1 MPELLMIALYIT
13 GGLVLLFFGADWLV
27 QGAVTL
33 ALHLGLSP
41 LIVGLTVVA
50 LGTSVPEALVS
61 VQAALG
67 HQGGIAL
74 GNVIG
79 SNILNIALILGL
91 SSLILPL
98 KVDSHIVKADV
109 PLLTGATFMLVVLLE
124 DFHISRMEGAFLLLC
139 IVFYVTGNIM
149 TVKRT
154 SPEEDKIEGM
164 EIPEDSGKTLW
175 RDVGFLILGI
185 VTLGFGANFL
195 VTGAVDLARILG
207 LSEALI
213 GLTIVSIGTG
223 TPELATA
230 LMAAFRKIPDLA
242 IGNAVGSNLF
252 NIMFV
257 LGIAGL
263 VAPLNGKG
271 ISSVDLY
278 VMLGVT
284 ILLLGLECSA
294 EFRGRIRPAVRGGG
308 KNRFIWV
315 HRLRSGCWRT
325 DRERFLEVRRCIVAT

>member
-1 MPELLMIALYIT
+1 MPELQMIAIYII
-13 GGLVLLFFGADWLV
+13 GGLILLYFGANWLV
-27 QGAVTL
+27 QGAITL

-61 VQAALG
+61 IQAAIG

-91 SSLILPL
+91 SSLIHPL

-139 IVFYVTGNIM
+139 IVGYVAGNIM
-149 TVKRT
+149 TVKRD
-154 SPEEDKIEGM
+154 SPDENKIEGM
-164 EIPEDSGKTLW
+164 EVPENPGKTLW
-175 RDVGFLILGI
+175 RDVGFLVLGI
-185 VTLGFGANFL
+185 ITLGFGANFL
-195 VTGAVDLARILG
+195 VSGAVDLARIFG

-230 LMAAFRKIPDLA
+230 LMATFRKTPDLA
-242 IGNAVGSNLF
+242 IGNAVGSNIF

-263 VAPLNGKG
+263 VAPLDGKG

-284 ILLLGLECSA
+284 ILLLPTVWT
-294 EFRGRIRPAVRGGG
+294 GRILDRKEGFLFLAIYIGYLYHLWPA
-308 KNRFIWV
+308 
-315 HRLRSGCWRT
+315 
-325 DRERFLEVRRCIVAT
+325 

>member
-61 VQAALG
+61 VQAAIG

-91 SSLILPL
+91 SAFFNPL
-98 KVDSHIVKADV
+98 KVDSHLVKADV
-109 PLLTGATFMLVVLLE
+109 PLLAGATFMLVVLLE

-139 IVFYVTGNIM
+139 IVGYVTGNIM

-195 VTGAVDLARILG
+195 VTGAVDLARIFG

-230 LMAAFRKIPDLA
+230 LMATFRKTPDLA
-242 IGNAVGSNLF
+242 IGNVVGSNLF

-263 VAPLNGKG
+263 VAPLDGKG

-284 ILLLGLECSA
+284 ILLLPTVWT
-294 EFRGRIRPAVRGGG
+294 GRILDRKEGFLFLAIYVGYLYHLWPA
-308 KNRFIWV
+308 
-315 HRLRSGCWRT
+315 
-325 DRERFLEVRRCIVAT
+325 

>member
-13 GGLVLLFFGADWLV
+13 GGLVLLYFGADWLV

-61 VQAALG
+61 VQAAIG

-91 SSLILPL
+91 SAFFNPL
-98 KVDSHIVKADV
+98 KVDSHLVKADV
-109 PLLTGATFMLVVLLE
+109 PLLAGATFMLVVLLE

-139 IVFYVTGNIM
+139 IVGYVAGNIM

-154 SPEEDKIEGM
+154 SPEENKIEGV
-164 EIPEDSGKTLW
+164 EVPEDHSKNLW
-175 RDVGFLILGI
+175 RDISFLFIGLI
-185 VTLGFGANFL
+185 ALAFGSNFL
-195 VTGAVDLARILG
+195 VTGAVDLARIWG

-223 TPELATA
+223 TPEMATA
-230 LMAAFRKIPDLA
+230 LMAAYRKRADLA

-257 LGIAGL
+257 LGIAAL
-263 VAPLNGKG
+263 VAPLDGKG
-271 ISSVDLY
+271 ISSIDLY

-284 ILLLGLECSA
+284 ILLLPTVWT
-294 EFRGRIRPAVRGGG
+294 GRILDRKEGFLFLAIYVGYMYHLWPA
-308 KNRFIWV
+308 
-315 HRLRSGCWRT
+315 
-325 DRERFLEVRRCIVAT
+325 

>member
-1 MPELLMIALYIT
+1 MPELLIIVLYIT
-13 GGLVLLFFGADWLV
+13 GGLVLLYFGADWLV
-27 QGAVTL
+27 QGAITM

-61 VQAALG
+61 VQAAIG
-67 HQGGIAL
+67 HQGGIAV
-74 GNVIG
+74 GNVVG

-91 SSLILPL
+91 SALISPL
-98 KVDSHIVKADV
+98 KVDSHLVKADV
-109 PLLTGATFMLVVLLE
+109 PLLAGATFMLVVLLE

-139 IVFYVTGNIM
+139 ISGYVTGNIM

-154 SPEEDKIEGM
+154 SPEENKINGM
-164 EIPEDSGKTLW
+164 DVPENPSNTMW
-175 RDVGFLILGI
+175 RDIGLLIVGII
-185 VTLGFGANFL
+185 TLGFGANFL
-195 VTGAVDLARILG
+195 VTGAVDLARIWG

-230 LMAAFRKIPDLA
+230 MMAAYRKSPDLA

-257 LGIAGL
+257 LGLAGL
-263 VAPLNGKG
+263 VAPLDATG
-271 ISSVDLY
+271 IQTSDLY
-278 VMLGVT
+278 VMLAVT
-284 ILLLGLECSA
+284 LLLLPTVWT
-294 EFRGRIRPAVRGGG
+294 GRV
-308 KNRFIWV
+308 
-315 HRLRSGCWRT
+315 L
-325 DRERFLEVRRCIVAT
+325 DRKEGFLFLAIYVGYLYYLWPT

>member
-98 KVDSHIVKADV
+98 KIDSRIVKADV

-195 VTGAVDLARILG
+195 VTGAVDLARIFG

-230 LMAAFRKIPDLA
+230 LMATFRKTPDLA
-242 IGNAVGSNLF
+242 IGNVVGSNLF

-263 VAPLNGKG
+263 VAPLDGKG

-284 ILLLGLECSA
+284 ILLLPTVWT
-294 EFRGRIRPAVRGGG
+294 GRILDRKEGFLFLAIYVGYLYHLWPA
-308 KNRFIWV
+308 
-315 HRLRSGCWRT
+315 
-325 DRERFLEVRRCIVAT
+325 

>member
-1 MPELLMIALYIT
+1 MPELLMIAILIV

-27 QGAVTL
+27 KGAVTM

-50 LGTSVPEALVS
+50 LGTSLPEALVS
-61 VQAALG
+61 VQASLDN
-67 HQGGIAL
+67 QGGIAL

-91 SSLILPL
+91 SALIQPL
-98 KVDSHIVKADV
+98 KVDSHLVKADV
-109 PLLTGATFMLVVLLE
+109 PLLVGASFLLMVLLE
-124 DFHISRMEGAFLLLC
+124 DFHISRMEGALLLLG
-139 IVFYVTGNIM
+139 IVFYVCGNIM

-164 EIPEDSGKTLW
+164 EIPEDPSKNLLRHIGLL
-175 RDVGFLILGI
+175 VLGLIALA
-185 VTLGFGANFL
+185 FGSSFL
-195 VTGAVDLARILG
+195 VSGAVDLARLWG

-230 LMAAFRKIPDLA
+230 LMAAYRKTADIA

-257 LGIAGL
+257 VGLAGL
-263 VAPLNGKG
+263 VAPMDATG
-271 ISSVDLY
+271 INSSDLY
-278 VMLGVT
+278 VMFGLT
-284 ILLLGLECSA
+284 ILLLPTVWTGMVLDRKEG
-294 EFRGRIRPAVRGGG
+294 FLFLAVY
-308 KNRFIWV
+308 
-315 HRLRSGCWRT
+315 
-325 DRERFLEVRRCIVAT
+325 VAYLYYLWPVK

>member
-1 MPELLMIALYIT
+1 MIITLYIV
-13 GGLVLLFFGADWLV
+13 GGLVLLYFGADWLV

-50 LGTSVPEALVS
+50 LGTSIPETLVS
-61 VQAALG
+61 VQAAIG

-79 SNILNIALILGL
+79 SNILNISLVLGL
-91 SSLILPL
+91 SALLHPL
-98 KVDSHIVKADV
+98 KVDSHLVKADV
-109 PLLTGATFMLVVLLE
+109 PLLVGATFMLVVLLE
-124 DFHISRMEGAFLLLC
+124 DMHISRMEGAFLLLC
-139 IVFYVTGNIM
+139 IMGYVVGNIM

-154 SPEEDKIEGM
+154 SPKEDVIEGM
-164 EIPEDSGKTLW
+164 EVPKDTSKTLKK
-175 RDVGFLILGI
+175 DIGFLCIGL
-185 VTLGFGANFL
+185 VSLTFGANYL
-195 VTGAVDLARILG
+195 VSGAVDLARLWG

-230 LMAAFRKIPDLA
+230 LMAAHRKTSDLA

-263 VAPLNGKG
+263 IVPMDAVG
-271 ISSVDLY
+271 IRSSDLY

-284 ILLLGLECSA
+284 ILLLPTVWTGYVLDRKEGFVFLA
-294 EFRGRIRPAVRGGG
+294 IYVGYLYYLWPA
-308 KNRFIWV
+308 
-315 HRLRSGCWRT
+315 
-325 DRERFLEVRRCIVAT
+325 

>member
-1 MPELLMIALYIT
+1 MPDLLMIAILIVS
-13 GGLVLLFFGADWLV
+13 GLVLLFFGADWLV
-27 QGAVTL
+27 KGAVTM

-50 LGTSVPEALVS
+50 LGTSIPEALVS
-61 VQAALG
+61 VQATLDN
-67 HQGGIAL
+67 QGGIAL

-91 SSLILPL
+91 SALIQPL
-98 KVDSHIVKADV
+98 KVDSHLVKADV
-109 PLLTGATFMLVVLLE
+109 PLLVGASFMLIVLLE
-124 DFHISRMEGAFLLLC
+124 DFHISRMEGALLLLC
-139 IVFYVTGNIM
+139 IVFYVCGNIM

-164 EIPEDSGKTLW
+164 EIPEDPSKNLL
-175 RDVGFLILGI
+175 RHIGFLILGLI
-185 VTLGFGANFL
+185 ALAFGSEFL
-195 VTGAVDLARILG
+195 VSGAVDLARLWG

-230 LMAAFRKIPDLA
+230 LMAAYRKTADIA

-257 LGIAGL
+257 VGLAGL
-263 VAPLNGKG
+263 VAPMDAVG
-271 ISSVDLY
+271 IKSSDLY
-278 VMLGVT
+278 VMFGLT
-284 ILLLGLECSA
+284 ILLLPTVWTGL
-294 EFRGRIRPAVRGGG
+294 V
-308 KNRFIWV
+308 
-315 HRLRSGCWRT
+315 L
-325 DRERFLEVRRCIVAT
+325 DRKEGFLFLAIYVGYLYYLWPV

>member
-61 VQAALG
+61 VQAAIG

-139 IVFYVTGNIM
+139 IVGYVAGNIM

-195 VTGAVDLARILG
+195 VTGAVDLARIFG

-230 LMAAFRKIPDLA
+230 LMATFRKTPDLA
-242 IGNAVGSNLF
+242 IGNVVGSNLF

-263 VAPLNGKG
+263 VAPLDGKG

-284 ILLLGLECSA
+284 ILLLPTVWT
-294 EFRGRIRPAVRGGG
+294 GRILDRKEGFLFLAIYVGYLYHLWPA
-308 KNRFIWV
+308 
-315 HRLRSGCWRT
+315 
-325 DRERFLEVRRCIVAT
+325 

>member
-1 MPELLMIALYIT
+1 MPELLMIAILIV

-27 QGAVTL
+27 KGAVTM

-50 LGTSVPEALVS
+50 LGTSLPEALVS
-61 VQAALG
+61 VKASLDN
-67 HQGGIAL
+67 QGGIAL

-91 SSLILPL
+91 SALIQPL

-109 PLLTGATFMLVVLLE
+109 PLLVGASFLLMVLLE
-124 DFHISRMEGAFLLLC
+124 DFHISRMEGALLLLG
-139 IVFYVTGNIM
+139 IVFYVCGNIM

-164 EIPEDSGKTLW
+164 EIPEDPSKNLF
-175 RDVGFLILGI
+175 RDIGFLILGLI
-185 VTLGFGANFL
+185 ALAFGSSFL
-195 VTGAVDLARILG
+195 VSGAVDLARIWG

-230 LMAAFRKIPDLA
+230 LMAAYRKTADIA

-257 LGIAGL
+257 VGLAGL
-263 VAPLNGKG
+263 VAPMDATG
-271 ISSVDLY
+271 IKSSDLY
-278 VMLGVT
+278 VMFGLT
-284 ILLLGLECSA
+284 ILLLPTVWTGMVLDRKEG
-294 EFRGRIRPAVRGGG
+294 FLFLAVY
-308 KNRFIWV
+308 
-315 HRLRSGCWRT
+315 
-325 DRERFLEVRRCIVAT
+325 VAYLYYLWPVK

>member
-98 KVDSHIVKADV
+98 KVDSRIVKADV

-195 VTGAVDLARILG
+195 VTGAVDLARIFG

-230 LMAAFRKIPDLA
+230 LMAAFRKSPDLA
-242 IGNAVGSNLF
+242 IGNVVGSNLF

-263 VAPLNGKG
+263 VAPLDGNG
-271 ISSVDLY
+271 ISSIDLY

-284 ILLLGLECSA
+284 ILLLPTVWT
-294 EFRGRIRPAVRGGG
+294 GRILDRKEGFLFLAIYVGYLYHLWPA
-308 KNRFIWV
+308 
-315 HRLRSGCWRT
+315 
-325 DRERFLEVRRCIVAT
+325 

>member
-1 MPELLMIALYIT
+1 MTELLMIALYIT
-13 GGLVLLFFGADWLV
+13 GGLVLLYFGADWLV

-61 VQAALG
+61 VQAAIG

-91 SSLILPL
+91 SAFLSPL
-98 KVDSHIVKADV
+98 KVDSHLVKADV
-109 PLLTGATFMLVVLLE
+109 PLLAGATFMLVVLLE

-139 IVFYVTGNIM
+139 IVGYVAGNIM

-154 SPEEDKIEGM
+154 SPEENKIEGV
-164 EIPEDSGKTLW
+164 EVPEDYSKNLW
-175 RDVGFLILGI
+175 RDISFLFIGLI
-185 VTLGFGANFL
+185 ALAFGSNFL
-195 VTGAVDLARILG
+195 VTGAVDLARIFG

-223 TPELATA
+223 TPEMATA
-230 LMAAFRKIPDLA
+230 LMAAYRKRSDLA

-257 LGIAGL
+257 LGIAAL
-263 VAPLNGKG
+263 VAPLDGNG

-284 ILLLGLECSA
+284 ILLLPTVWT
-294 EFRGRIRPAVRGGG
+294 GRILDRKEGFLFLAIYVGYLYHLWPA
-308 KNRFIWV
+308 
-315 HRLRSGCWRT
+315 
-325 DRERFLEVRRCIVAT
+325 

>member
-1 MPELLMIALYIT
+1 MIITLYII
-13 GGLVLLFFGADWLV
+13 GGLVLLYFGADWLV

-50 LGTSVPEALVS
+50 LGTSIPETLVS
-61 VQAALG
+61 VQAAIG

-79 SNILNIALILGL
+79 SNILNIALVLGL
-91 SSLILPL
+91 SALLHPL
-98 KVDSHIVKADV
+98 KVDSHLVKADV
-109 PLLTGATFMLVVLLE
+109 PLLVGATFMLVVLLE
-124 DFHISRMEGAFLLLC
+124 DLHISRMEGAFLLLC
-139 IVFYVTGNIM
+139 IMGYVIGNIM

-154 SPEEDKIEGM
+154 SPKEDVIEGM
-164 EIPEDSGKTLW
+164 EVPKDPGKTLKK
-175 RDVGFLILGI
+175 DIGFLCIGL
-185 VTLGFGANFL
+185 VSLAFGANFL
-195 VTGAVDLARILG
+195 VSGAVDLARLWG

-230 LMAAFRKIPDLA
+230 LMAAHRKTSDLA

-263 VAPLNGKG
+263 IVPMDAVG
-271 ISSVDLY
+271 IRSSDLY

-284 ILLLGLECSA
+284 ILLLPTVWTGYVLDRKEGFVFLA
-294 EFRGRIRPAVRGGG
+294 IYVGYLYYLWPA
-308 KNRFIWV
+308 
-315 HRLRSGCWRT
+315 
-325 DRERFLEVRRCIVAT
+325 

>member
-1 MPELLMIALYIT
+1 MPELLMIAIYII
-13 GGLVLLFFGADWLV
+13 GGLVLLYFGANWLV
-27 QGAVTL
+27 QGAITL

-61 VQAALG
+61 VQAAIG

-91 SSLILPL
+91 SAFFNPL
-98 KVDSHIVKADV
+98 KVDSHLVKADV
-109 PLLTGATFMLVVLLE
+109 PLLAGATFMLVVLLE

-139 IVFYVTGNIM
+139 IVGYVAGNIM

-154 SPEEDKIEGM
+154 SPEENKIEGV
-164 EIPEDSGKTLW
+164 EVPEDHSKNLW
-175 RDVGFLILGI
+175 RDISFLFIGLI
-185 VTLGFGANFL
+185 ALAFGSNFL

-223 TPELATA
+223 TPEMATA
-230 LMAAFRKIPDLA
+230 LMAAYRKRSDLA

-257 LGIAGL
+257 LGIAAL
-263 VAPLNGKG
+263 VAPLDGNG

-284 ILLLGLECSA
+284 ILLLPTVWT
-294 EFRGRIRPAVRGGG
+294 GRILDRKEGFLFLAIYVGYLYHLWPA
-308 KNRFIWV
+308 
-315 HRLRSGCWRT
+315 
-325 DRERFLEVRRCIVAT
+325 

>member
-61 VQAALG
+61 VQAAIG

-91 SSLILPL
+91 SAFFNPL
-98 KVDSHIVKADV
+98 KVDSHLVKADV
-109 PLLTGATFMLVVLLE
+109 PLLAGATFMLVVLLE
-124 DFHISRMEGAFLLLC
+124 DFHISRMEGGFLLLC
-139 IVFYVTGNIM
+139 IVGYVAGNIM

-154 SPEEDKIEGM
+154 SPEENKIEGV
-164 EIPEDSGKTLW
+164 EVPEDHSKNLW
-175 RDVGFLILGI
+175 RDISFLFIGLI
-185 VTLGFGANFL
+185 ALAFGSNFL
-195 VTGAVDLARILG
+195 VTGAVDLARIWG

-223 TPELATA
+223 TPEMATA
-230 LMAAFRKIPDLA
+230 LMAAYRKRADLA

-257 LGIAGL
+257 LGIAAL
-263 VAPLNGKG
+263 VAPLDGKG
-271 ISSVDLY
+271 ISSIDLY

-284 ILLLGLECSA
+284 ILLLPTVWT
-294 EFRGRIRPAVRGGG
+294 GRILDRKEGFLFLAIYVGYLYHLWPA
-308 KNRFIWV
+308 
-315 HRLRSGCWRT
+315 
-325 DRERFLEVRRCIVAT
+325 

>member
-1 MPELLMIALYIT
+1 MPELMIAIYII
-13 GGLVLLFFGADWLV
+13 GGLILLYFGANWLV
-27 QGAVTL
+27 QGAITL

-61 VQAALG
+61 VQAAIG

-91 SSLILPL
+91 SAFFNPL
-98 KVDSHIVKADV
+98 KVDSHLVKADV
-109 PLLTGATFMLVVLLE
+109 PLLAGATFMLVVLLE
-124 DFHISRMEGAFLLLC
+124 DFHISRMEGGFLLLC
-139 IVFYVTGNIM
+139 IVGYVAGNII

-154 SPEEDKIEGM
+154 PPEENKIEGV
-164 EIPEDSGKTLW
+164 EVPEDHSKNLW
-175 RDVGFLILGI
+175 RDISFLFIGLI
-185 VTLGFGANFL
+185 ALAFGSNFL
-195 VTGAVDLARILG
+195 VTGAVDLARIWG

-223 TPELATA
+223 TPEMATA
-230 LMAAFRKIPDLA
+230 LMAAYRKRADLA

-257 LGIAGL
+257 LGIAAL
-263 VAPLNGKG
+263 VAPLDGKG
-271 ISSVDLY
+271 ISSIDLY

-284 ILLLGLECSA
+284 ILLLPTVWT
-294 EFRGRIRPAVRGGG
+294 GRILDRKEGFLFLAIYVGYLYHLWPA
-308 KNRFIWV
+308 
-315 HRLRSGCWRT
+315 
-325 DRERFLEVRRCIVAT
+325 

>member
-1 MPELLMIALYIT
+1 MPELLMIAILIV

-27 QGAVTL
+27 KGAVTM

-50 LGTSVPEALVS
+50 LGTSLPEALVS
-61 VQAALG
+61 VQASLDN
-67 HQGGIAL
+67 QGGIAL

-91 SSLILPL
+91 SALIQPL

-109 PLLTGATFMLVVLLE
+109 PLLVGASFLLMVLLE
-124 DFHISRMEGAFLLLC
+124 DFHISRMEGALLLLG
-139 IVFYVTGNIM
+139 IVFYVCGNIM

-164 EIPEDSGKTLW
+164 EIPEDPSKNLLRHIGLL
-175 RDVGFLILGI
+175 VLGLIALA
-185 VTLGFGANFL
+185 FGSSFL
-195 VTGAVDLARILG
+195 VSGAVDLARIWG

-230 LMAAFRKIPDLA
+230 LMAAHRKTADIA

-257 LGIAGL
+257 VGLAGL
-263 VAPLNGKG
+263 VAPMDATG
-271 ISSVDLY
+271 IKSSDLY
-278 VMLGVT
+278 VMFGLT
-284 ILLLGLECSA
+284 ILLLPTVWTGMVLDRKEG
-294 EFRGRIRPAVRGGG
+294 FLFLAVY
-308 KNRFIWV
+308 
-315 HRLRSGCWRT
+315 
-325 DRERFLEVRRCIVAT
+325 VAYLYYLWPV

>member
-1 MPELLMIALYIT
+1 MPEILIIVLFIT
-13 GGLVLLFFGADWLV
+13 GGLVLLYFGADWLV

-61 VQAALG
+61 VQAAIG

-79 SNILNIALILGL
+79 SNILNIAMILGL
-91 SSLILPL
+91 SALIHPL

-109 PLLTGATFMLVVLLE
+109 PLLAGATFMLVVLLE
-124 DFHISRMEGAFLLLC
+124 DFHISRLEGAFLLLC
-139 IVFYVTGNIM
+139 IVGYVIGNIM

-154 SPEEDKIEGM
+154 SPEEDQIEGM
-164 EIPEDSGKTLW
+164 EIPEDTSKTLW
-175 RDVGFLILGI
+175 RDIGYLVLGI
-185 VTLGFGANFL
+185 ITLGFGANFL
-195 VTGAVDLARILG
+195 VSGAVDLARLFG

-230 LMAAFRKIPDLA
+230 LMAAYKKSADLA

-263 VAPLNGKG
+263 VAPLDATG
-271 ISSVDLY
+271 ISSIDLY

-284 ILLLGLECSA
+284 LLLLPTVWTGHVLDRKEGFLFLSLYI
-294 EFRGRIRPAVRGGG
+294 GYLYYLWPA
-308 KNRFIWV
+308 
-315 HRLRSGCWRT
+315 
-325 DRERFLEVRRCIVAT
+325 

>member
-1 MPELLMIALYIT
+1 MIAILIV

-27 QGAVTL
+27 KGAVTM

-50 LGTSVPEALVS
+50 LGTSLPEALVS
-61 VQAALG
+61 VKASLDN
-67 HQGGIAL
+67 QGGIAL

-91 SSLILPL
+91 SALIQPL

-109 PLLTGATFMLVVLLE
+109 PLLVGASFLLMVLLE
-124 DFHISRMEGAFLLLC
+124 DFHISRMEGALLLLG
-139 IVFYVTGNIM
+139 IVFYVCGNIM

-164 EIPEDSGKTLW
+164 EIPEDPSKNLF
-175 RDVGFLILGI
+175 RDIGFLILGLI
-185 VTLGFGANFL
+185 ALAFGSSFL
-195 VTGAVDLARILG
+195 VSGAVDLARIWG

-230 LMAAFRKIPDLA
+230 LMAAYRKTADIA

-257 LGIAGL
+257 VGLAGL
-263 VAPLNGKG
+263 VAPMDATG
-271 ISSVDLY
+271 IKSSDLY
-278 VMLGVT
+278 VMFGLT
-284 ILLLGLECSA
+284 ILLLPTVWTGMVLDRKEG
-294 EFRGRIRPAVRGGG
+294 FLFLAVY
-308 KNRFIWV
+308 
-315 HRLRSGCWRT
+315 
-325 DRERFLEVRRCIVAT
+325 VAYLYYLWPVK

>member
-1 MPELLMIALYIT
+1 MPQLVMIAIYII
-13 GGLVLLFFGADWLV
+13 GGLILLYFGASWLV
-27 QGAVTL
+27 QGAITL

-61 VQAALG
+61 VQAAIG
-67 HQGGIAL
+67 NQGGFAL
-74 GNVIG
+74 GYVIG

-91 SSLILPL
+91 SAFFNPL
-98 KVDSHIVKADV
+98 KVDSHLVKADV
-109 PLLTGATFMLVVLLE
+109 PLLAGATFMLVVLLE
-124 DFHISRMEGAFLLLC
+124 DFHISRIEGSFLLLC
-139 IVFYVTGNIM
+139 IVGYVAGNIM

-154 SPEEDKIEGM
+154 SPEENKIEGV
-164 EIPEDSGKTLW
+164 EIPDDHSNNLW
-175 RDVGFLILGI
+175 RDISFLIIGLIALAYGS
-185 VTLGFGANFL
+185 NFL
-195 VTGAVDLARILG
+195 VTGAVDLARIWG

-223 TPELATA
+223 TPEIATA
-230 LMAAFRKIPDLA
+230 LMAAYRKRADLA

-257 LGIAGL
+257 LGIAAL

-271 ISSVDLY
+271 ISSIDLY

-284 ILLLGLECSA
+284 ILLLPTVWT
-294 EFRGRIRPAVRGGG
+294 GRILDRKEGFLFLSIYLGYLYHLWPA
-308 KNRFIWV
+308 
-315 HRLRSGCWRT
+315 
-325 DRERFLEVRRCIVAT
+325 

>member
-1 MPELLMIALYIT
+1 MPELLMIAILIV

-27 QGAVTL
+27 KGAVTM

-50 LGTSVPEALVS
+50 LGTSLPEALVS
-61 VQAALG
+61 VQASLDN
-67 HQGGIAL
+67 QGGIAL

-91 SSLILPL
+91 SALIQPL
-98 KVDSHIVKADV
+98 KVDSHLVKADV
-109 PLLTGATFMLVVLLE
+109 PLLVGASFLLIVLLE
-124 DFHISRMEGAFLLLC
+124 DFHISRMEGALLLLG
-139 IVFYVTGNIM
+139 IVFYVCGNIM

-164 EIPEDSGKTLW
+164 EIPEDPSKNLL
-175 RDVGFLILGI
+175 RDIGFLILGLI
-185 VTLGFGANFL
+185 ALAFGSNFL
-195 VTGAVDLARILG
+195 VSGAVDLARIWG

-230 LMAAFRKIPDLA
+230 LMAAYRKTADIA

-257 LGIAGL
+257 VGLAGL
-263 VAPLNGKG
+263 VAPMDATG
-271 ISSVDLY
+271 INSSDLY
-278 VMLGVT
+278 VMFGLT
-284 ILLLGLECSA
+284 ILLLPTVWTGMVL
-294 EFRGRIRPAVRGGG
+294 
-308 KNRFIWV
+308 
-315 HRLRSGCWRT
+315 
-325 DRERFLEVRRCIVAT
+325 DRKEGFLFVAIYVAYLYYLLPVN

>member
-1 MPELLMIALYIT
+1 MPELLMIAIYII
-13 GGLVLLFFGADWLV
+13 GGLILLYFGANWLV
-27 QGAVTL
+27 QGAITL

-61 VQAALG
+61 VQAAIG

-91 SSLILPL
+91 SAFFNPL
-98 KVDSHIVKADV
+98 KVDSHLVKADV
-109 PLLTGATFMLVVLLE
+109 PLLAGATFMLVVLLE

-139 IVFYVTGNIM
+139 IVGYVAGNIM

-154 SPEEDKIEGM
+154 SPEENKIEGV
-164 EIPEDSGKTLW
+164 EVPEDHSKNLW
-175 RDVGFLILGI
+175 RDISFLFIGLI
-185 VTLGFGANFL
+185 ALAFGSNFL
-195 VTGAVDLARILG
+195 VTGAVDLARIFG

-223 TPELATA
+223 TPEMATA
-230 LMAAFRKIPDLA
+230 LMAAYRKRADLA

-257 LGIAGL
+257 LGIAAL
-263 VAPLNGKG
+263 VAPLDGNG

-284 ILLLGLECSA
+284 ILLLPTVWT
-294 EFRGRIRPAVRGGG
+294 GRILDRKEGFLFLAIYVGYLYHLWPA
-308 KNRFIWV
+308 
-315 HRLRSGCWRT
+315 
-325 DRERFLEVRRCIVAT
+325 

>member
-1 MPELLMIALYIT
+1 MIAIYII
-13 GGLVLLFFGADWLV
+13 GGLILLYFGANWLV
-27 QGAVTL
+27 QGAITL

-61 VQAALG
+61 VRAAIG
-67 HQGGIAL
+67 NQGGIAL

-91 SSLILPL
+91 SAFFSPL
-98 KVDSHIVKADV
+98 KVDSHLVKADV
-109 PLLTGATFMLVVLLE
+109 PLLAGATFMLVVLLE
-124 DFHISRMEGAFLLLC
+124 DFHISRMEGSFLLLC
-139 IVFYVTGNIM
+139 IVGYVVGNIM

-154 SPEEDKIEGM
+154 SPEENKIEGV
-164 EIPEDSGKTLW
+164 EVPEDHSKNLW
-175 RDVGFLILGI
+175 RDISFLFIGLI
-185 VTLGFGANFL
+185 ALAFGSNFL

-223 TPELATA
+223 TPEMATA
-230 LMAAFRKIPDLA
+230 LMAAYRKRADLA

-257 LGIAGL
+257 LGIAAL
-263 VAPLNGKG
+263 VAPLDGKG
-271 ISSVDLY
+271 ISSIDLY

-284 ILLLGLECSA
+284 ILLLPTVWT
-294 EFRGRIRPAVRGGG
+294 GRILDRKEGFLFLAIYVGYLYHLWPA
-308 KNRFIWV
+308 
-315 HRLRSGCWRT
+315 
-325 DRERFLEVRRCIVAT
+325 

>member
-1 MPELLMIALYIT
+1 MPELLMIAILVV

-27 QGAVTL
+27 KGAVTM

-50 LGTSVPEALVS
+50 LGTSLPEALVS
-61 VQAALG
+61 VQAAIDN
-67 HQGGIAL
+67 QGGIAL

-91 SSLILPL
+91 SALIQPL
-98 KVDSHIVKADV
+98 KVDSHLVKADV
-109 PLLTGATFMLVVLLE
+109 PLLVGASFLLIVLLE
-124 DFHISRMEGAFLLLC
+124 DFHISRMEGALLLLC

-154 SPEEDKIEGM
+154 SPTEDEIEGM
-164 EIPEDSGKTLW
+164 EIPEDQSKNLLRHIGLL
-175 RDVGFLILGI
+175 VLGLIALA
-185 VTLGFGANFL
+185 FGSSFL
-195 VTGAVDLARILG
+195 VSGAVDLARLWG

-230 LMAAFRKIPDLA
+230 LMAAYRKTADLA

-257 LGIAGL
+257 VGLAGL
-263 VAPLNGKG
+263 VAPMDATG
-271 ISSVDLY
+271 INPSDLY
-278 VMLGVT
+278 VMFGLT
-284 ILLLGLECSA
+284 ILLLPTVWTGMVL
-294 EFRGRIRPAVRGGG
+294 
-308 KNRFIWV
+308 
-315 HRLRSGCWRT
+315 
-325 DRERFLEVRRCIVAT
+325 DRKEGFLFVAIYVAYIYYLWPVK

>member
-1 MPELLMIALYIT
+1 MPELLMIAIYII
-13 GGLVLLFFGADWLV
+13 GGLILLYFGANWLV
-27 QGAVTL
+27 QGAITL

-61 VQAALG
+61 VRAAIAN
-67 HQGGIAL
+67 QGGIAL

-91 SSLILPL
+91 SAFFNPL
-98 KVDSHIVKADV
+98 KVDSHLVKADV
-109 PLLTGATFMLVVLLE
+109 PLLAGATFMLVVLLE
-124 DFHISRMEGAFLLLC
+124 NFHISRMEGAFLLLC
-139 IVFYVTGNIM
+139 IVGYVAGNIM

-154 SPEEDKIEGM
+154 SPEENKIEGV
-164 EIPEDSGKTLW
+164 EVPEVHSKNLW
-175 RDVGFLILGI
+175 RDISFLFIGLI
-185 VTLGFGANFL
+185 ALAFGSNFL
-195 VTGAVDLARILG
+195 VTGAVDLARIFG

-223 TPELATA
+223 TPEMATA
-230 LMAAFRKIPDLA
+230 LMAAYRKRSDLA

-257 LGIAGL
+257 LGIAAL
-263 VAPLNGKG
+263 VAPLDGNG

-284 ILLLGLECSA
+284 ILLLPTVWT
-294 EFRGRIRPAVRGGG
+294 GRILDRKEGFLFLAIYVGYLYHLWPA
-308 KNRFIWV
+308 
-315 HRLRSGCWRT
+315 
-325 DRERFLEVRRCIVAT
+325 

>member
-41 LIVGLTVVA
+41 LIVGLTIVA

-98 KVDSHIVKADV
+98 KIDSRIVKADV

-195 VTGAVDLARILG
+195 VTGAVDLARIFG

-230 LMAAFRKIPDLA
+230 LMAAFRKSPDLA
-242 IGNAVGSNLF
+242 IGNVVGSNLF

-263 VAPLNGKG
+263 VAPLDGKG

-284 ILLLGLECSA
+284 ILLLPTVWT
-294 EFRGRIRPAVRGGG
+294 GRILDRKEGFLFLAIYVGYLYHLWPA
-308 KNRFIWV
+308 
-315 HRLRSGCWRT
+315 
-325 DRERFLEVRRCIVAT
+325 